1 MIPKPAPGTA
11 LKAKRRRKA
20 QATRREQQ
28 IMTQAKVRDGY
39 RCRVCGRPGTD
50 AAHLRH
56 RGMGGNPAGDRT
68 TLENLICLC
77 RRCHRKFDA
86 KQFDIPTGWDYPL

>member
-1 MIPKPAPGTA
+1 VLPKPAKGSA

-20 QATRREQQ
+20 QGARRERQ
-28 IMTQAKVRDGY
+28 IMTQAKARDGY
-39 RCRVCGRPGTD
+39 RCRVCGQPGTD

-68 TLENLICLC
+68 TLENLVCLC
-77 RRCHRKFDA
+77 RQCHNKFGG
-86 KQFDIPTGWDYPL
+86 KPPIN